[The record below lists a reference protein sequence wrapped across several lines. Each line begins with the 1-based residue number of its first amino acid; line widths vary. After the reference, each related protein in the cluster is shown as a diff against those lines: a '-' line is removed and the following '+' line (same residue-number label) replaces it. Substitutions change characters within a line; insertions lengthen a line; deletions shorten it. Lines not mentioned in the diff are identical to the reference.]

1 MAVLAFLMTAIG
13 SLMGSSVASQR
24 KQKAEIQVHTSAQ
37 ETYNQISDTIMQA
50 KEVVIVGYE
59 VKDAS
64 YNFVVPGDTVT
75 ETAQL
80 VYYVK
85 DEEMKEFI
93 KKFPAVYGT
102 EGADSIGDENIKLF
116 SQYNPKNSLYVKKLA
131 IMTSVPLD
139 YSAVPSEQRRGSG
152 TDGDGNEYIVL
163 ADALADTSDNQ
174 VTIGLTKTASGLD
187 AYTKYD
193 NVVHIYTFEGTDMYY
208 ERHYSFMTTL
218 NDMIDT
224 SVSGSKESCL
234 YNEGFS
240 YVVSSDSTIGE
251 ITGCKA
257 TIDANG
263 GKIGIDLM
271 FNNRN
276 MTYTTEG
283 MINIRNSY
291 VLKGKDN

>member
-59 VKDAS
+59 VTGAS
-64 YNFVVPGDTVT
+64 YNFVIPGDTVT
-75 ETAQL
+75 ETANL

-93 KKFPAVYGT
+93 KNFPAVYGT
-102 EGADSIGDENIKLF
+102 EGAASIGDNNIKLF
-116 SQYNPKNSLYVKKLA
+116 SEYNPDNSLYVKKLA
-131 IMTSVPLD
+131 IMTSVPIDDSALP
-139 YSAVPSEQRRGSG
+139 SAVGEHTEPLTGRRYKIFE
-152 TDGDGNEYIVL
+152 DVL
-163 ADALADTSDNQ
+163 ADPADKDVKAYIET
-174 VTIGLTKTASGLD
+174 TASGLD
-187 AYTKYD
+187 AYTVYD

-218 NDMIDT
+218 DDMIDPA
-224 SVSGSKESCL
+224 VSGSKESCL

-240 YVVSSDSTIGE
+240 YVTTADSVPVD
-251 ITGCKA
+251 ITGCKV

-263 GKIGIDLM
+263 GKLGIDLM